1 MTMKEQINKLKN
13 LLQGEF
19 ILVWILALVF
29 VVLNECGILTQGT
42 YAEDAS
48 MKYILQTVGI
58 LLACAMLP
66 ISLRSYSK
74 VLLHIREF
82 PLQKAFASYRR
93 WNEIR
98 LAMLFVPA
106 ILNLSIHYQ
115 TMESSC
121 LFCACMMM
129 SGMFFCIPTRNRIMN
144 ELDLSEE
151 TNG

>member
-1 MTMKEQINKLKN
+1 MIMKEQINKLKN

-19 ILVWILALVF
+19 ILVWILALAF
-29 VVLNECGILTQGT
+29 VALNECGVLTQGA
-42 YAEDAS
+42 YAGDAS
-48 MKYILQTVGI
+48 MKYILQTIGI
-58 LLACAMLP
+58 LLACALLP
-66 ISLRSYSK
+66 ASLRSYGK
-74 VLLHIREF
+74 ALLRLREL
-82 PLQKAFASYRR
+82 PLQEALVSYRQ

-115 TMESSC
+115 TLESSC

-129 SGMFFCIPTRNRIMN
+129 VGTLFCIPTRNRLMN
-144 ELDLSEE
+144 ELDLSEI